1 MTSRSIRSAVAAVL
15 ALAGLAA
22 QAATVEVRPT
32 ADYVWTG
39 NVVPIDVV
47 VRLDDGER
55 LGSYAMA
62 ITWQPAWLSFN
73 SLSFDGFLGG
83 PANADQAYV
92 FGISS
97 VIVNET
103 ALAGTAAQ
111 DGHTEFRLF
120 RFVLNANAI
129 GVSPLEFVS
138 AQLFDADGA
147 PLSVVALD
155 STLTT
160 VPGPAT
166 GALLASA
173 LGLAGTRL
181 RRRRG

>member
-1 MTSRSIRSAVAAVL
+1 MTRRIVRSAVAAVL

-39 NVVPIDVV
+39 NIVAIDVFA
-47 VRLDDGER
+47 RLETGES
-55 LGSYAMA
+55 LASYGMA

-73 SLSFDGFLGG
+73 SLDLDGVLGG
-83 PANADQAYV
+83 PANSAY
-92 FGISS
+92 GLSS
-97 VIVNET
+97 VMVSET
-103 ALAGTAAQ
+103 APAGTAVQGGQA
-111 DGHTEFRLF
+111 EFRLF
-120 RFVLNANAI
+120 RFTLNADAI
-129 GVSPLEFVS
+129 GVSPLEFGS

-147 PLSVVALD
+147 PLSVVALN